1 MAKLVPV
8 RGYGGGEGFDLL
20 MENCI
25 MDSMKGALG
34 QSGADSIVYHLH
46 LKKFGNDLGAFHSGL
61 ASLLGDPAVV
71 IETLIIK
78 SLYSRLGLQF
88 DEGEN
93 LDFVRRA
100 NYAKVTFSSRP
111 AERAGER

>member
-8 RGYGGGEGFDLL
+8 RDHGSGEGFDFL
-20 MENCI
+20 MKNCI

-34 QSGADSIVYHLH
+34 QSGTDSIVYHLH
-46 LKKFGNDLGAFHSGL
+46 LKMLGNDLGAFHSGL
-61 ASLLGDPAVV
+61 TSLLGDPAVV

-88 DEGEN
+88 DEGKN

-100 NYAKVTFSSRP
+100 NEAKVALSSRP